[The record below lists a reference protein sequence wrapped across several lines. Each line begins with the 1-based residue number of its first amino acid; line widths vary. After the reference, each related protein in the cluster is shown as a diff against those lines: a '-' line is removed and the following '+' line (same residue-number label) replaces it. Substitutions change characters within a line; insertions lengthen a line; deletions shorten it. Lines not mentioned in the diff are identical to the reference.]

1 MMYDIAVIGGGPAG
15 LSAALNGCARGKQ
28 TAIFANNRQHN
39 PLYRSERVDN
49 YLGMPGVSGPQMLDA
64 MTQHACGAG
73 AQLIEKRVVGIMDVG
88 GSFLLNTGS
97 DVYEARSVVLA
108 TGVVSRA
115 AFPGEKEFVG
125 AGVSYC
131 ATCDGMFFRSRPVV
145 VVGRA
150 ADAPEEAGFL
160 SSIGCQVTYTG
171 LSLKRPKALS
181 PAIPYVPAQK
191 IEIIGDTTVKALVA
205 NGEEFPCD
213 GVFILREALAP
224 ASLLPDLEL
233 EEGFIR
239 VDRLM
244 HTSIPGVF
252 AAGDCTGR
260 PLQVAKA
267 VGEGLIAAQ
276 EAAKYL
282 DQQQTPAG

>member
-1 MMYDIAVIGGGPAG
+1 MTYDIAVIGGGPAG
-15 LSAALNGCARGKQ
+15 LSAALNGCARGKR
-28 TAIFANNRQHN
+28 TTIFANGRQHN

-49 YLGMPGVSGPQMLDA
+49 YLGMPGLSGAQMLDA
-64 MTQHACGAG
+64 MTQQACDYGAK
-73 AQLIEKRVVGIMDVG
+73 LIEKRVVGIVDVG
-88 GSFLLNTGS
+88 GSFLLNTGN
-97 DVYEARSVVLA
+97 DVYEARAIVLA
-108 TGVVSRA
+108 IGVVSKA

-131 ATCDGMFFRSRPVV
+131 ATCDGMFYRNRPIV

-150 ADAPEEAGFL
+150 ADAPEEANFL
-160 SSIGCQVTYTG
+160 ASIGCQVTYTG
-171 LSLKRPKALS
+171 LSSKRPEALDPS
-181 PAIPYVPAQK
+181 IVYVPAKKLEITGNPVVQSLLADGQK
-191 IEIIGDTTVKALVA
+191 I
-205 NGEEFPCD
+205 PCD

-224 ASLLPDLEL
+224 ASLLPDLEQ
-233 EEGFIR
+233 EEGFIK

-282 DQQQTPAG
+282 DQQQKPAG